1 MPRALTADDAT
12 VLKLTLFALLE
23 RYSAF
28 KRSDL
33 DEMNDFTPTPSGPV
47 DETMEAVNRVR
58 IDGKAV
64 VRTEQSTDNGEPF
77 YELHY
82 PFSEDDFP
90 GGART
95 ICLALALRMQQPGG
109 NAGTRGRARWTDRRR
124 CRPGDRRPA
133 CRVNRNRR
141 AGRTH
146 ALIVRAERHA
156 SPAVTERR
164 RPGETQTREDDDHRA
179 VRYRRCC

>member
-28 KRSDL
+28 NRSDL
-33 DEMNDFTPTPSGPV
+33 DEMNDVTRTPSGPV
-47 DETMEAVNRVR
+47 DKTMETVNRVR

-64 VRTEQSTDNGEPF
+64 VRTERAINNGKPF

-90 GGART
+90 GGPRT
-95 ICLALALRMQQPGG
+95 VCLALSLRMQELVGMPVP
-109 NAGTRGRARWTDRRR
+109 D
-124 CRPGDRRPA
+124 DE
-133 CRVNRNRR
+133 
-141 AGRTH
+141 
-146 ALIVRAERHA
+146 RAEPTEEGVDQATVERLAA
-156 SPAVTERR
+156 SIEILVDPAEMV
-164 RPGETQTREDDDHRA
+164 H
-179 VRYRRCC
+179 